1 MLEACYVSIPKIRL
15 VADCER
21 YYKAL
26 LRELELFEPNSLGKH
41 TLRALFLGGGGARFL
56 PQQGYLDI
64 AGILNK
70 KFHRI
75 EAQVTVEI
83 VITDPTCLRQ
93 EGLEFPLEQVPSVN
107 RFVCDPQ
114 CLWRA
119 PMHERKRMVAELGKL
134 LERWAQAGKI
144 VALDIE
150 IGRWP
155 ETAWKELLEIIG
167 IWPVHNVSIYF
178 ADEPS
183 ELEDDQ
189 MSDLFLWAV
198 DELARKG
205 FVWQGTY
212 DFARDIPSVWTA
224 IYAERKAYRG
234 FGAGAWSYDGQFF
247 YGNVEDVQEYESRID
262 KGLSPCIAQYPE
274 RVSDKIM
281 RGLSRTGGISL
292 NEIVQILEKQQCLVE
307 KHHVA
312 EEILHKVQKLVRM
325 GYLLKVGERISF
337 TPAGFLLENGIV
349 IQLVN
354 GI

>member
-1 MLEACYVSIPKIRL
+1 MLEACYVSIPKIGL
-15 VADCER
+15 VADYER

-26 LRELELFEPNSLGKH
+26 LRELELFESNSCGKPQ
-41 TLRALFLGGGGARFL
+41 LRALFIGGGGARFL
-56 PQQGYLDI
+56 SQQGYLDT

-70 KFHRI
+70 KFHWTD
-75 EAQVTVEI
+75 AQVTVEI

-93 EGLEFPLEQVPSVN
+93 EGFEFPLEQMPSVN
-107 RFVCDPQ
+107 RLVCDPQ
-114 CLWRA
+114 CLWQV
-119 PMHERKRMVAELGKL
+119 PMHERKCMVAKLGEL

-155 ETAWKELLEIIG
+155 EVAWKELLEIIG
-167 IWPVHNVSIYF
+167 TWPVRNVSIYF

-198 DELARKG
+198 QELARKG

-212 DFARDIPSVWTA
+212 DFARGTPSAWTA

-234 FGAGAWSYDGQFF
+234 FGAGAWSYDGQIF

-262 KGLSPCIAQYPE
+262 KGLTPCIAQYPE
-274 RVSDKIM
+274 RVSDRIM
-281 RGLSRTGGISL
+281 KGLSRSGGISL
-292 NEIVQILEKQQCLVE
+292 NEIVQILEKRQCLVE
-307 KHHVA
+307 KRVA
-312 EEILHKVQKLVRM
+312 EEVLHKVQKLVSA

-354 GI
+354 SI